1 MDSFEQENGG
11 ESVVIVGGGIGG
23 LATALALHRKGFEN
37 VTIYERSNSLRT
49 EGTGLGIYANG
60 WRALDQLGVG
70 SVVLFDEDKV
80 QNMPFPADEARC
92 VKRRDLINALVNALP
107 PNTIR
112 FGHNL
117 VDVEMDP
124 RTGSP
129 VLQFQDGN
137 SVRAKAV
144 IGCDGSNSIVANFL
158 GLKPPTLYSGGA
170 IRGLTYYP
178 KGHSFPPLFRAV
190 KRTKGDSIT
199 VSRIPID
206 TQFVY
211 WFVAV
216 PLSQIDGK
224 FPEDRELSKQATLK
238 IIKDYPNE
246 EVEMVDKS
254 ELKLLSFTRLRY
266 CHPWEILT
274 SNFHKGSVTVLGDA
288 MHVMCPFTGQ
298 GGSAALED
306 ALVLA
311 RNLSQK
317 VDILNHSKGGRV
329 IISEKEIEK
338 AFDQYVKERRMR
350 IVRLT
355 TQTYLID
362 VLLGRRSSLT
372 KFIAVLMLL
381 TLFRD
386 PTRHTKYD
394 CGKL

>member
-1 MDSFEQENGG
+1 
-11 ESVVIVGGGIGG
+11 
-23 LATALALHRKGFEN
+23 
-37 VTIYERSNSLRT
+37 
-49 EGTGLGIYANG
+49 
-60 WRALDQLGVG
+60 
-70 SVVLFDEDKV
+70 
-80 QNMPFPADEARC
+80 MPFPADEARC

-137 SVRAKAV
+137 SVRAKVHLEISSIQLFFSLKPMTINEMESFSCCFSNCGSYSCRQAV

>member
-1 MDSFEQENGG
+1 MH
-11 ESVVIVGGGIGG
+11 VGI
-23 LATALALHRKGFEN
+23 TDQN
-37 VTIYERSNSLRT
+37 VCIIISCAF
-49 EGTGLGIYANG
+49 I
-60 WRALDQLGVG
+60 
-70 SVVLFDEDKV
+70 LFFFFDR
-80 QNMPFPADEARC
+80 ADEARC